1 MAFWNEFEACDDG
14 AKWAGRKSLKTQ
26 WNKCPRPDWMLWA
39 LDKIGYRDNRILRLY
54 ACACVRGTPTSKGTV
69 WDLLPDERSK
79 NAVVVAE
86 RFAEGKATEEER
98 AAAGAAAGAAARAAA
113 RDAAWAAARAAAG
126 AAAGATAGATAGA
139 AAWAAA
145 GAAAG
150 DAAWSAAGDAAWS
163 AARAWQADKLR
174 KFISWEEISP
184 LLSLIGEGE

>member
-1 MAFWNEFEACDDG
+1 MAYWNKFEACDDG

-98 AAAGAAAGAAARAAA
+98 DAAWAAAGAAAWATAGAAAR
-113 RDAAWAAARAAAG
+113 AAARAAAG
-126 AAAGATAGATAGA
+126 AAAGDAAGDAARAAAGD

-150 DAAWSAAGDAAWS
+150 AAAWD